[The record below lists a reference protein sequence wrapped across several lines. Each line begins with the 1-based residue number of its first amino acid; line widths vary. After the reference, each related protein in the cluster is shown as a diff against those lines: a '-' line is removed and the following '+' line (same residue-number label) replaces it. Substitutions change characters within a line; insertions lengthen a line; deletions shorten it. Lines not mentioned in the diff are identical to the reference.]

1 MRDSCGRSS
10 GVLPQSASNVPENPI
25 AVMESAIETAVSDV
39 RRWQTRSVRHCS
51 TEVHFPGTNES
62 MVVALSR

>member
-10 GVLPQSASNVPENPI
+10 GVLPQSALNVPENPI

-51 TEVHFPGTNES
+51 TKVHFLGTS
-62 MVVALSR
+62 GATTVALSS